1 MVITARPTR
10 RRRPIGTIL
19 ILLLI
24 AAGLSY
30 VLIPLAFGRQP
41 NLPFSLNEIFAGNDS
56 DDSVKPPAEGKVR
69 VLVSG
74 REIPAYT
81 KISRDDLWDPQ
92 KNHLAFTDVDE
103 DLIGASGILVEAS
116 QIVGRVLDHKK
127 PAGYVF
133 TEKDFMPKGTRPGFV
148 RVPMLVGEQPGDA
161 FSLPFNGRAVGLFV
175 TAGPDA
181 GTIELRIEVDWVHGI
196 VGLQPG
202 DRFDILAAVP
212 VESSTQVPF
221 SGVFADQMKVQTQ
234 LEGLNKQARVDV
246 LVQNGVVVS
255 ELQTRQVPI
264 TQSSLTRG
272 TTTRT
277 VPKQEMVI
285 AVGPDEVAEL
295 MEAIAIEAQVTCIAR
310 SGHPDDPLESRTLPS
325 KPNHPWL
332 STGGGGR
339 SGAGGGHVIE
349 VIDEGERKLVPVP
362 SSFAE
367 GSGSR

>member
-81 KISRDDLWDPQ
+81 TISRDDLWDPQ

-148 RVPMLVGEQPGDA
+148 AGIPAGK
-161 FSLPFNGRAVGLFV
+161 RAM
-175 TAGPDA
+175 
-181 GTIELRIEVDWVHGI
+181 RIEVDWVHGI